1 MTPRQ
6 SVSQG
11 TVQRFARHIPR
22 PIKWHLRRYRRR
34 FRRTFDSKWYRHTMQ
49 GEPTLWA
56 ELGRLQFDFL
66 IGQGLQPQ
74 HYLLDVGCGPLRA
87 GVHFIRFLEPGHYYG
102 VERDADV
109 LGAGR
114 DVELPL
120 QGLADRRPV
129 LTVMEDFSF
138 DRLGQT
144 FDYAL
149 AQSVFTH
156 LPLNKVIRCLMS
168 IERVLVSGGKFF
180 ATVYLNERGKKYLD
194 PIEQAPGTVTHMDKN
209 PFHYEFATFEW
220 ICEGTGLTPEYLG
233 DWNSPRNQKMLLFT
247 KTGEEATS
255 G

>member
-6 SVSQG
+6 SVPQR

-22 PIKWHLRRYRRR
+22 PMKWRLRRYRRR

-49 GEPTLWA
+49 GESALW
-56 ELGRLQFDFL
+56 EQLGRLQFDFL
-66 IGQGLQPQ
+66 IGHGLQPQ

-87 GVHFIRFLEPGHYYG
+87 GVHFIRYLEPAHYYG

-109 LGAGR
+109 LGAAR

-120 QGLADRRPV
+120 QGLTDRRPV

-138 DRLGQT
+138 DRLGHT

-156 LPLNKVIRCLMS
+156 LPLNKIIRCLLSM
-168 IERVLVSGGKFF
+168 ERVLVSGGKFF
-180 ATVYLNERGKKYLD
+180 ATIYLNERGKQYLD
-194 PIEQAPGTVTHMDKN
+194 PIEQGPGTVTHMDKN
-209 PFHYEFATFEW
+209 PFHYEFTTFEW
-220 ICEGTGLTPEYLG
+220 ICDGTGLIPEYLG
-233 DWNSPRNQKMLLFT
+233 DWHSPRNQKMLVFT
-247 KTGEEATS
+247 KTGE
-255 G
+255 

>member
-34 FRRTFDSKWYRHTMQ
+34 FRRTFDSKWYRHTLQ
-49 GEPTLWA
+49 CEPALWV

-87 GVHFIRFLEPGHYYG
+87 GVHFIRYLEPGHYYG

-129 LTVMEDFSF
+129 LNVMEDFSF

-220 ICEGTGLTPEYLG
+220 ICEGTGLTPAYLG

-247 KTGEEATS
+247 KTGDEATS

>member
-1 MTPRQ
+1 
-6 SVSQG
+6 
-11 TVQRFARHIPR
+11 
-22 PIKWHLRRYRRR
+22 
-34 FRRTFDSKWYRHTMQ
+34 MQ